1 MLVTIFYQTH
11 EFCKFLEKETEL
23 HLIGERKNV
32 GRKSQLEIS
41 QIMTIIIMFHYSGYQ
56 CFKWYYIN
64 HVLKYQR
71 ADFPNL
77 VGYTR
82 FVELQQYALLPMMLF
97 FKMTMAGECT
107 GISVIDS
114 MPLRVCHIKREY
126 SHKTFKGVAKKGKTS
141 TGWFFGV
148 IHR

>member
-1 MLVTIFYQTH
+1 MLVTIFYQTD

-23 HLIGERKNV
+23 NLIGERKNV

-41 QIMTIIIMFHYSGYQ
+41 QIMTIMIMFHYSGYQ

-107 GISVIDS
+107 GRGIQLI
-114 MPLRVCHIKREY
+114 HIL
-126 SHKTFKGVAKKGKTS
+126 
-141 TGWFFGV
+141 
-148 IHR
+148 